1 MIIVVLI
8 TIQVLCF
15 SIASFIIN
23 CGYNDKEK
31 MGVTKLGKKMED
43 KISYKNSNTL
53 SFYF

>member
-8 TIQVLCF
+8 TILVVCF
-15 SIASFIIN
+15 STR
-23 CGYNDKEK
+23 KK